1 MRRYFIRVGD
11 KTTAGGTVLDGVPNN
26 THDGVPVSYE
36 GARIHCPACNSEG
49 HAQKVPPY
57 WPMSMMGKEA
67 LLDGDLCICKC
78 NPPPT
83 LIASQED
90 RFMSFESQSEAVGSG
105 ASWSAQSAKVM
116 THDQHFLI
124 INSDGT
130 PVAGLPFRLE
140 VSDGTTVTGTTS
152 ADGLTKLVSA
162 DSAKNVQL
170 RFHIDRSQ

>member
-1 MRRYFIRVGD
+1 
-11 KTTAGGTVLDGVPNN
+11 
-26 THDGVPVSYE
+26 
-36 GARIHCPACNSEG
+36 
-49 HAQKVPPY
+49 
-57 WPMSMMGKEA
+57 
-67 LLDGDLCICKC
+67 
-78 NPPPT
+78 
-83 LIASQED
+83 
-90 RFMSFESQSEAVGSG
+90 MSFESQSGVVGSG
-105 ASWSAQSAKVM
+105 AHWSPQSADVM
-116 THDQHFLI
+116 THDQHFRI

>member
-78 NPPPT
+78 DPPPT
-83 LIASQED
+83 LIASQGD
-90 RFMSFESQSEAVGSG
+90 RFMSFESQSGTVGSG
-105 ASWSAQSAKVM
+105 ASWSAQSANVM
-116 THDQHFLI
+116 THDQHFRI

-130 PVAGLPFRLE
+130 PVEGLRYRLQVDGEQDIVGQTGAAGKTQLAR
-140 VSDGTTVTGTTS
+140 SN
-152 ADGLTKLVSA
+152 
-162 DSAKNVQL
+162 SAKTVSL
-170 RFHIDRSQ
+170 SIVIEGK